1 MNMDDKGKV
10 LLYQTA
16 DGATKI
22 EVTLKGETVWLNL
35 DQMAELFQ
43 RNKSTISRHV
53 KSVFESGEL
62 SRDSVVA
69 FSATTAAD
77 GKSYKVAYYN
87 LDMIISVGYRVNSH
101 RGVQFRMWATQ
112 VLREY
117 LVKGFALNDELLKR
131 AGGGN
136 YFDELQAE
144 SHTPMYMSDWIAKL
158 DEFLKLSNR
167 QLLKHAGT
175 ISAEV
180 ANLKANSEYDRFRD
194 RVKNELTPV
203 ELHFIEN
210 FERERKRLDG
220 GRGKS
225 EGEGK

>member
-1 MNMDDKGKV
+1 MPRRSDAEYAKNY
-10 LLYQTA
+10 LSET
-16 DGATKI
+16 
-22 EVTLKGETVWLNL
+22 EVTTLNRIVSLYL
-35 DQMAELFQ
+35 D
-43 RNKSTISRHV
+43 
-53 KSVFESGEL
+53 
-62 SRDSVVA
+62 
-69 FSATTAAD
+69 
-77 GKSYKVAYYN
+77 
-87 LDMIISVGYRVNSH
+87 
-101 RGVQFRMWATQ
+101 
-112 VLREY
+112 
-117 LVKGFALNDELLKR
+117 FA
-131 AGGGN
+131 
-136 YFDELQAE
+136 ELQAE

-210 FERERKRLDG
+210 FERERKRLDAG
-220 GRGKS
+220 QSKS